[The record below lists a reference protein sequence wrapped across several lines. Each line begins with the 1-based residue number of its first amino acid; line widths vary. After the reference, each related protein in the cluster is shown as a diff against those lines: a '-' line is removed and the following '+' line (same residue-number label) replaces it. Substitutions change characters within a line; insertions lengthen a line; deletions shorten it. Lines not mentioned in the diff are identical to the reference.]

1 MRIAYLLTI
10 LYSIISSVIAYD
22 PLSTR
27 HRCTAY
33 ASTKEVWQKDGMQ
46 RRRVVYE
53 TSRIIT
59 RYDQAMMVLGRSWAD
74 EKISMFFFSCFFS
87 AIS

>member
-1 MRIAYLLTI
+1 M
-10 LYSIISSVIAYD
+10 
-22 PLSTR
+22 
-27 HRCTAY
+27 
-33 ASTKEVWQKDGMQ
+33 WQKDGMQ